1 MDRTRQT
8 RDAHA
13 DAARRGGIRSGESRR
28 AKAEA
33 NDYYGSP
40 TERKA
45 TRRFEH
51 MFGIPLFDSPTYIED
66 QETEALPAKERDH
79 RDA

>member
-8 RDAHA
+8 RD
-13 DAARRGGIRSGESRR
+13 
-28 AKAEA
+28 
-33 NDYYGSP
+33 DYYGSP

-45 TRRFEH
+45 TRRFER
-51 MFGIPLFDSPTYIED
+51 MFGILLFDSPTHIED
-66 QETEALPAKERDH
+66 QETEALPSKERDQ